1 MVLVATTATADAFT
15 APTTTTRGGG
25 IAFSS
30 LLPPP
35 SALGAS
41 SSSDPVDVLSDY
53 MTKSHEEK
61 LRAIKSVEDK
71 KNIEISVLKA
81 EIERLKSSSPSSST
95 TVAVPPPPS
104 PSNLESNT
112 MDISEMQSK
121 LASYQSFMAE
131 YIVDSQNQKLAAV
144 KEAESRVEK
153 KFMEKI
159 EKLLSLNGGGG
170 DLGVNGIAAVATS
183 PAADAATISTIAG
196 VGEQSVFQKR
206 NNQILQAA
214 DANKSRWG
222 SMEIERAKKEQM
234 LSPPPLQSSSA
245 AAKTVFDRRNDQ
257 VIASAAAGKSRWGG
271 KEVER
276 AMKNGVSV
284 AVPAATATLFDRRNA
299 QVIASAAAGKSR
311 WGGMEVERAM
321 KNGVVVGGGQC
332 RSPSGAVV
340 TLEERVNLGA
350 RLLGVWETM
359 IWMLML
365 KVQTSI

>member
-1 MVLVATTATADAFT
+1 
-15 APTTTTRGGG
+15 
-25 IAFSS
+25 
-30 LLPPP
+30 
-35 SALGAS
+35 
-41 SSSDPVDVLSDY
+41 

-95 TVAVPPPPS
+95 AVAVPPPPS

-159 EKLLSLNGGGG
+159 EKLLSLNGGGD
-170 DLGVNGIAAVATS
+170 DLGVNGFAAVATS
-183 PAADAATISTIAG
+183 PAAEATAAISTIAVG
-196 VGEQSVFQKR
+196 GEQSLFQKR

-234 LSPPPLQSSSA
+234 LAPPPLQSSSA
-245 AAKTVFDRRNDQ
+245 SATVFDRRNDQ

-271 KEVER
+271 MEVER
-276 AMKNGVSV
+276 AMKNGVRV
-284 AVPAATATLFDRRNA
+284 EVPAAATATLFDRRNA

-321 KNGVVVGGGQC
+321 KNGVVVVGVNASGNASSSSGGQS
-332 RSPSGAVV
+332 RSGAVV

-350 RLLGVWETM
+350 RLLGA
-359 IWMLML
+359 
-365 KVQTSI
+365 